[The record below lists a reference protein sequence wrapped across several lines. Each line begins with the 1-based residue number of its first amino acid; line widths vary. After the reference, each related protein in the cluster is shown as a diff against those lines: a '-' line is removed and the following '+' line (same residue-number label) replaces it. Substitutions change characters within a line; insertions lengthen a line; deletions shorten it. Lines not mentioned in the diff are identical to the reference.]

1 MIHYEKKNYFHLH
14 ICGLKIDPTY
24 WTFFL
29 ELDFEITKSLLN
41 VSLVNDNQGQ
51 WERIETQTDENVED
65 DRDEMSTLLNLS
77 LKTPEIN
84 TYNHTIIYHKK
95 VIPVIRLSS
104 ICSTSMSL
112 YIIWPACT
120 NSAPTEI
127 EIKELEQ
134 LVNISLTYFEV

>member
-41 VSLVNDNQGQ
+41 VSLVSDNQGQ

-77 LKTPEIN
+77 LKTPEMN
-84 TYNHTIIYHKK
+84 THTIIYHKK

-134 LVNISLTYFEV
+134 LFNISLTYFEV